1 MKIMSEPSFTEE
13 TVTDL
18 DFAFLNGM
26 RSITLRA
33 TDTIAD
39 HLTHIVM
46 NLSNPQ
52 ETFVVY
58 RAHLLWYSSRTRTIR
73 TPVAITHPSTA
84 V

>member
-1 MKIMSEPSFTEE
+1 MKLVSEPAFTEE
-13 TVTDL
+13 KVTDL

-26 RSITLRA
+26 RSLTLRA
-33 TDTIAD
+33 ADTITD
-39 HLTHIVM
+39 HSTHIVM

-73 TPVAITHPSTA
+73 TPVAITHPST
-84 V
+84 VV